1 MRVCACVCCTIGQ
14 AKARAA
20 LRISAFS
27 QLPSCLRS
35 WLLMAEGVVDV
46 PAAAV
51 AVAAAYAVLDMFRLP
66 TPLPLTATQSA
77 PASPQPRCHE
87 TRRTQ
92 GWPTCHLHKGVHSRS
107 RQSREWGEGEG
118 GLVTS

>member
-1 MRVCACVCCTIGQ
+1 MLMQGKGIARCARGCVCVGVGVSVCVCACVCCTIGQ

-66 TPLPLTATQSA
+66 TPLP
-77 PASPQPRCHE
+77 
-87 TRRTQ
+87 
-92 GWPTCHLHKGVHSRS
+92 
-107 RQSREWGEGEG
+107 
-118 GLVTS
+118 